1 MKPVLPEVS
10 SRSVR
15 TIVLLALAVGVL
27 LSALMGGAE
36 GAVEQNDAAY
46 GAGRN
51 DQTSDAISVS
61 GPSVLS
67 VHENTG
73 IGTFV
78 VTYRVIVSPTA
89 DISGVNFVF
98 SIEGADSGKYR
109 IDPMTGELFTA
120 QWIDYETDAI
130 DMFTVVVSG
139 GVHRATLDV
148 TVNIEDVEDS
158 VSTLQVSKAN
168 PVPGV
173 YQGNPEH
180 VLDDLTHGFVETE
193 WANWNTIL
201 RIEVTSESPESD
213 CGTGLDCVRLYV
225 AADGSEDEQELV
237 AMRTGAPGYKFV
249 AAVKLVETEAAGG
262 ETIEVIGADG
272 TARLVQVLQVGED
285 DEVEIEFG
293 NLRGTVEVENE
304 PPEFDYFDPEHG
316 STLDDQDVD
325 FVFAVTDANSGLPEP
340 EDLPDIDGDGDY
352 TPVAALVHGS
362 QCYNDPQTGVSL
374 EAVDALTLHDGAI
387 YCHGQPEVRLI
398 VSDRDFDEID
408 NGFDVETT
416 IVLPEWET
424 SYVTF
429 IVCDIAG
436 NCTAY
441 DPDEDSDIAL
451 SQLSIL
457 PTPPVDPCL
466 VSIAGDTTINGSWT
480 DRCVSG
486 RLPEL
491 YGGTGDRYAR
501 YYTFNLGAVADVTI
515 TLTSTEDA
523 YLYLLGGADESGEDL
538 FENDDVIP
546 YSDTNSRIEETL
558 QPGDYTIEATTYFS
572 EKTGDFTLV
581 VEGIS
586 QPETEIDCD
595 RGDAVADPDAN
606 ADLVSDCEVLLTL
619 RDPLAGD
626 AKLNWSADVRI
637 ESWDG
642 VGVWGEPM
650 RVFWLTLYEQGLTGV
665 IPPELGDLDGLEE
678 LILTGNELSGE
689 IPPELARLDNL
700 RDLWLEDN
708 RLTGPIPPELSEL
721 NLKGLF
727 LSHNQLTGSIPAEL
741 SHITHLVYLELDD
754 NQLTGEIPQELAN
767 LTRLN
772 SLYLASNDL
781 SGCIPEALHYVQEND
796 LGDLGLP
803 FCDSTDV
810 MPPPPSDP
818 CVVDMGD
825 FESRL
830 EIIDNYWEEQCES
843 VNRPDDGEYYARY
856 FTFDLNEEADVTI
869 TLESDQDAYM
879 YLSKGSGQRGNV
891 IFRGFVL
898 FEDDDTEGT
907 NPRIRTTL
915 QPGNYT
921 VEATTYEIGV
931 TGKFRVGVE
940 TEALDGRPPI
950 SCVYHAGSLQSGW
963 TINYGFDIDGECR
976 SVSRPEDGE
985 YYARYLALTVE
996 FPSRVTLTL
1005 TSDEDA
1011 YLYLLEGYGVTGS
1024 VLDEDDDAEGTN
1036 SRIEAT
1042 LLPGE
1047 YTIEA
1052 TTYDEGVAGYF
1063 ELDVELVSTSH
1074 DLCANGAAVPDPD
1087 DNPGLVR
1094 DCSALLDS
1102 KYILSAEPPLNW
1114 PADVTMKDWEG
1125 VTLGES
1131 PLRVTGLS
1139 LADRGL
1145 TGEIPREL
1153 NSLFGL
1159 ERLILT
1165 ANTLTGKIPSLP
1177 NLKNLELL
1185 EIGSN
1190 RLSGQIRESL
1200 SRLSKLEA
1208 LYLHNNKLSGE
1219 IPPELG
1225 DLDNLTSLAV
1235 SGNRVSGKI
1244 PPELGKL
1251 KKLGKMSL
1259 ADNRLV
1265 GEIPPELT
1273 EIPDL
1278 EGLYLSGNRLT
1289 GCIPQE
1295 LRDVR
1300 ENDFAELGLEFCSAG
1315 QPAHCVQPLP
1325 SVPAIIIEDTWNIE
1339 CRSENRPNNAAYYA
1353 RYYTFTLSEQALVG
1367 IELASEDD
1375 DGYLYL
1381 LDGEDS
1387 NGEVLQ
1393 EVGGYKGVARLGPTL
1408 LQPGSYT
1415 IEVTTYDSRVE
1426 GSFTLRV
1433 RIVHDSVLQS
1443 SADRIALATLYLAT
1457 QGDGWNRQTNWLTEA
1472 RLSDWHGVMTDSAGR
1487 VIDLRLGGN
1496 NLKGELPAELGLMQE
1511 LRVLHLEGNDLS
1523 GGIPWQLGGLVH
1535 LRELRLNFNELT
1547 GPIPSQLGD
1556 LSDLEELHLNDNDLS
1571 GEIPIELGNLISLTY
1586 FNLGHNEVSG
1596 AIPPELGKL
1605 ANLKSL
1611 WLGTNKIT
1619 GQIPL
1624 ELGNLVNLEQ
1634 LNLSHNWLTGGVPS
1648 EILNLTRLED
1658 LSLRFNGLSGNI
1670 PTGLGTL
1677 DELRVLHLA
1686 SNEFTGEIPTELG
1699 SIANLESLHL
1709 YRNRL
1714 SGEIPAELAG
1724 ATKLRELVLY
1734 ENNLVGQIPPKL
1746 GSLSDLQELSLSHN
1760 LLTGTI
1766 PSEFG
1771 NLGDLKR
1778 LGLNHNQ
1785 ITGTIPPE
1793 LGNLDSLEVMDLGNN
1808 LLTGEIPA
1816 ELGNLSSIDYIFL
1829 FSNQLTGCVPYELR
1843 DIVFADPE
1851 LPICAER

>member
-27 LSALMGGAE
+27 FSALMGGAE

-61 GPSVLS
+61 GPSVLLVREGTS
-67 VHENTG
+67 
-73 IGTFV
+73 IGTHLAI
-78 VTYRVIVSPTA
+78 YRAIIVSATA
-89 DISGVNFVF
+89 DLSGVNFVF

-120 QWIDYETDAI
+120 QWIDYETDAM

-158 VSTLQVSKAN
+158 VSTLRASKAN

-180 VLDDLTHGFVETE
+180 ALDYPRPDNFVQTE
-193 WANWNTIL
+193 RANWGTIL
-201 RIEVTSESPESD
+201 RIVIRRETPDPD
-213 CGTGLDCVRLYV
+213 CGTGLDCVRLRFKSDEFGDQQDVEAMRRGERGNEYV
-225 AADGSEDEQELV
+225 AAVMLTESESEQGETV
-237 AMRTGAPGYKFV
+237 EITGANGV
-249 AAVKLVETEAAGG
+249 V
-262 ETIEVIGADG
+262 
-272 TARLVQVLQVGED
+272 RQVQVLAVHEM
-285 DEVEIEFG
+285 DEVAIAFD
-293 NLRGTVEVENE
+293 NVRVAVDVENT
-304 PPEFDYFDPEHG
+304 PPEIRDLEFEQDLYFE
-316 STLDDQDVD
+316 SVDVE
-325 FVFAVTDANSGLPEP
+325 FTFEVADAYWLPEP
-340 EDLPDIDGDGDY
+340 EDFPDIDGDDNY
-352 TPVAALVHGS
+352 MPVVGLIHDS
-362 QCYNDPQTGVSL
+362 QCYGSESAGESL
-374 EAVDALTLHDGAI
+374 EAVDGLSLQGGSI
-387 YCHGQPEVRLI
+387 YCDGEPEIHYIRD
-398 VSDRDFDEID
+398 DRDFEEID
-408 NGFDVETT
+408 QGYSVRSTLALEQGSTYFV
-416 IVLPEWET
+416 
-424 SYVTF
+424 SF
-429 IVCDIAG
+429 FACDNAG
-436 NCTAY
+436 NCTVY
-441 DPDEDSDIAL
+441 DADEDSDAL
-451 SQLSIL
+451 LLRIDTL
-457 PTPPVDPCL
+457 TDTPDDPCI
-466 VSIAGDTTINGSWT
+466 VRIAEDMTIEGNWDGTCPSNREPEPYSGSGA
-480 DRCVSG
+480 RF
-486 RLPEL
+486 
-491 YGGTGDRYAR
+491 AR
-501 YYTFNLGAVADVTI
+501 YYSFTLDSAVDVSI
-515 TLTSTEDA
+515 TLTSSEDT
-523 YLYLLGGADESGEDL
+523 YLYLLDGAGKGGPDL
-538 FENDDVIP
+538 YENDDITP
-546 YSDTNSRIEETL
+546 NSNLNSRIEQRL
-558 QPGDYTIEATTYFS
+558 QPGGYTIEATTYHS
-572 EKTGDFTLV
+572 QKTGEFALEV
-581 VEGIS
+581 SGIGKP
-586 QPETEIDCD
+586 PEDADCSS
-595 RGDAVADPDAN
+595 GVAVTDPDDN
-606 ADLVSDCEVLLTL
+606 PGLVSDCEVLLAA
-619 RDPLAGD
+619 RDIMAGS
-626 AKLNWSADVRI
+626 ASLNWSADVRI

-818 CVVDMGD
+818 CVVDMAD

-907 NPRIRTTL
+907 NPRIRTIL
-915 QPGNYT
+915 QPGSYT

-931 TGKFRVGVE
+931 TGEFRVGVE

-1087 DNPGLVR
+1087 DNPSLVR

-1114 PADVTMKDWEG
+1114 SADVTMDNWEG

-1273 EIPDL
+1273 EIPNL
-1278 EGLYLSGNRLT
+1278 YGLFLFGNALT
-1289 GCIPQE
+1289 GCIPDG
-1295 LRDVR
+1295 LRDVE
-1300 ENDFAELGLEFCSAG
+1300 ENDFEKLGLSFCVPRDA
-1315 QPAHCVQPLP
+1315 AHCIEPLP
-1325 SVPAIIIEDTWNIE
+1325 SVHAITIEDSWEFGCISVNSPSDRT
-1339 CRSENRPNNAAYYA
+1339 YYA
-1353 RYYTFTLSEQALVG
+1353 RYYTLDLSEATP
-1367 IELASEDD
+1367 IEIEVTAERAP
-1375 DGYLYL
+1375 YVYL
-1381 LDGEDS
+1381 LEGE
-1387 NGEVLQ
+1387 GVHGGVLFGDTGDQ
-1393 EVGGYKGVARLGPTL
+1393 GVFRLATTL
-1408 LQPGSYT
+1408 EAGRYT
-1415 IEVTTYDSRVE
+1415 IEVTTDDNEVTGDFQITVRMLLDAGARCRNGVAVPSPYNNPELVNDCVTLLHTRFWIDVDRRLNWQTDTPIHEWEGLTVDDSTAEVV
-1426 GSFTLRV
+1426 G
-1433 RIVHDSVLQS
+1433 I
-1443 SADRIALATLYLAT
+1443 
-1457 QGDGWNRQTNWLTEA
+1457 
-1472 RLSDWHGVMTDSAGR
+1472 
-1487 VIDLRLGGN
+1487 
-1496 NLKGELPAELGLMQE
+1496 ELPERGLRGM
-1511 LRVLHLEGNDLS
+1511 
-1523 GGIPWQLGGLVH
+1523 
-1535 LRELRLNFNELT
+1535 
-1547 GPIPSQLGD
+1547 
-1556 LSDLEELHLNDNDLS
+1556 
-1571 GEIPIELGNLISLTY
+1571 
-1586 FNLGHNEVSG
+1586 
-1596 AIPPELGKL
+1596 
-1605 ANLKSL
+1605 
-1611 WLGTNKIT
+1611 
-1619 GQIPL
+1619 
-1624 ELGNLVNLEQ
+1624 
-1634 LNLSHNWLTGGVPS
+1634 
-1648 EILNLTRLED
+1648 
-1658 LSLRFNGLSGNI
+1658 
-1670 PTGLGTL
+1670 
-1677 DELRVLHLA
+1677 
-1686 SNEFTGEIPTELG
+1686 
-1699 SIANLESLHL
+1699 
-1709 YRNRL
+1709 
-1714 SGEIPAELAG
+1714 
-1724 ATKLRELVLY
+1724 
-1734 ENNLVGQIPPKL
+1734 
-1746 GSLSDLQELSLSHN
+1746 
-1760 LLTGTI
+1760 
-1766 PSEFG
+1766 
-1771 NLGDLKR
+1771 
-1778 LGLNHNQ
+1778 
-1785 ITGTIPPE
+1785 IPPE
-1793 LGNLDSLEVMDLGNN
+1793 LGNLNRLRLLNFRHNELTGKIPREVGNLADLEVLNLTDNAIDGTIPSEILGLSNLTRLQLGGNLIEGQLPDELGDLTALTHLELGINRLTGGIPSELGNLTNLRVLSLALNQLSGGIPPELGRLKNLEVLWLAGCSRLSGRIPSELGDIDSLKVLDVAGNY
-1808 LLTGEIPA
+1808 LTGEIPP
-1816 ELGNLSSIDYIFL
+1816 ELGNLGSLERLGLGSNFLTGNIPVELANLTSLRDLYLYNNDLTGYIPKELSKLPHLKDMQLHRNNLTGEIPPDLGDIANLEILYLSFNEL
-1829 FSNQLTGCVPYELR
+1829 EGGIPSELGNLQELRELDLEDNLLTGQIPTSLANLTKLEYTDLRSNQITGCIPFGMKGVVET
-1843 DIVFADPE
+1843 DPV
-1851 LPICAER
+1851 LPVCSAP

>member
-1 MKPVLPEVS
+1 MKFVLLEVR
-10 SRSVR
+10 SRSVW
-15 TIVLLALAVGVL
+15 TIVLLAFAVTVL

-36 GAVEQNDAAY
+36 GAVEQNDAEY
-46 GAGRN
+46 GAGQN

-61 GPSVLS
+61 GPSVLLVREGTS
-67 VHENTG
+67 
-73 IGTFV
+73 IGTHL
-78 VTYRVIVSPTA
+78 VTYRAIVSPTA
-89 DISGVNFVF
+89 DLSEVNLVF
-98 SIEGADSGKYR
+98 SLEGTDSGKYR
-109 IDPMTGELFTA
+109 IDPKTGELFTD

-130 DMFTVVVSG
+130 DMFTLVVSG
-139 GVHRATLDV
+139 GAHRASLDV

-158 VSTLQVSKAN
+158 VSTLRVRKAN

-180 VLDDLTHGFVETE
+180 ALDDPRPDNFVETD
-193 WANWNTIL
+193 WANWGTIL
-201 RIEVTSESPESD
+201 RIVVRSESPDPD
-213 CGTGLDCVRLYV
+213 CGTGLDCVSIRLE
-225 AADGSEDEQELV
+225 SDEAGNEQVLK
-237 AMRTGAPGYKFV
+237 AMRSGEQGIEYLAPVMLVESEADIGETVAVTGANGQV
-249 AAVKLVETEAAGG
+249 RHVHLLAVNEE
-262 ETIEVIGADG
+262 
-272 TARLVQVLQVGED
+272 
-285 DEVEIEFG
+285 DEVEIVFD
-293 NLRGTVEVENE
+293 NLRGSVDVENG
-304 PPEFDYFDPEHG
+304 PPEFTYFQPDHG
-316 STLDDQDVD
+316 STFDDQDVD
-325 FVFAVTDANSGLPEP
+325 FYITVQDAESGLPEP
-340 EDLPDIDGDGDY
+340 EDLPDRDGDHDY
-352 TPVAALVHGS
+352 TPVAALVHDS
-362 QCYNDPQTGVSL
+362 QCYNSSQDEDGFA
-374 EAVDALTLHDGAI
+374 AVENLRLRDGAI
-387 YCHGQPEVRLI
+387 YCFGQPEIHPIRD
-398 VSDRDFDEID
+398 DRDFDEID
-408 NGFDVETT
+408 NGYDVETT
-416 IVLPEWET
+416 IVLPEGET
-424 SYVTF
+424 HYVTF
-429 IVCDIAG
+429 VVCDRSG
-436 NCTAY
+436 NCIAY
-441 DPDEDSDIAL
+441 DADEDSDIAL
-451 SQLSIL
+451 VEL
-457 PTPPVDPCL
+457 TPEQDDPCL
-466 VSIAGDTTINGSWT
+466 ATIT
-480 DRCVSG
+480 DDSTIEGNWDGTCPSG
-486 RLPEL
+486 REPEP
-491 YGGTGDRYAR
+491 YGGSGDRYAR
-501 YYTFNLGAVADVTI
+501 YYTFTLSATSNITI
-515 TLTSTEDA
+515 ALTSSEDT
-523 YLYLLGGADESGEDL
+523 YLYLLEGANKGVPYL
-538 FENDDVIP
+538 YENDDITP
-546 YSDTNSRIEETL
+546 GSNLNSRIEQRL
-558 QPGDYTIEATTYFS
+558 QPGEYTIEATTYNS
-572 EKTGDFTLV
+572 QKTGEFTLEV
-581 VEGIS
+581 SGIGK
-586 QPETEIDCD
+586 QTEDADCSS
-595 RGDAVADPDAN
+595 GIAVTDPDDN
-606 ADLVSDCEVLLTL
+606 PGLVSDCEVLLAA
-619 RDPLAGD
+619 RDILAGS
-626 AKLNWSADVRI
+626 ASLNWSADVRI

-830 EIIDNYWEEQCES
+830 EIIDDYWEEQCES

-915 QPGNYT
+915 QAGRYT

-931 TGKFRVGVE
+931 TGEFRVGVE

-1087 DNPGLVR
+1087 DNPSLVR

-1114 PADVTMKDWEG
+1114 SADVTMDNWEG

-1131 PLRVTGLS
+1131 PPLVTELRLVN
-1139 LADRGL
+1139 RGL
-1145 TGEIPREL
+1145 NGEIPREL
-1153 NSLFGL
+1153 DNLFGL
-1159 ERLILT
+1159 ERLSLT

-1278 EGLYLSGNRLT
+1278 YELFLSGNDLS
-1289 GCIPQE
+1289 GCIPDG
-1295 LRDVR
+1295 LRDVE
-1300 ENDFAELGLEFCSAG
+1300 ENDFEKLGLPFCVPRDA
-1315 QPAHCVQPLP
+1315 AHCIEPLP
-1325 SVPAIIIEDTWNIE
+1325 SVHAITIEDSWESGCISVNSPSDRT
-1339 CRSENRPNNAAYYA
+1339 YYA
-1353 RYYTFTLSEQALVG
+1353 RYYTLDLSEQALVG

-1387 NGEVLQ
+1387 DGEVLQ
-1393 EVGGYKGVARLGPTL
+1393 EVGGYKGVARLGPTM
-1408 LQPGSYT
+1408 LQPGNYT
-1415 IEVTTYDSRVE
+1415 IETATYDSRVE
-1426 GSFTLRV
+1426 GRFTLRV
-1433 RIVHDSVLQS
+1433 RIVHESVLQS
-1443 SADRIALATLYLAT
+1443 SADRIALATLYLT
-1457 QGDGWNRQTNWLTEA
+1457 THGDGWNRKTNWLTEA
-1472 RLSDWHGVMTDSAGR
+1472 PLSDWHGVITDSAGR
-1487 VIDLRLGGN
+1487 AIDLRLGAN
-1496 NLKGELPAELGLMQE
+1496 NLKGELPAKLGLMQE
-1511 LRVLHLEGNDLS
+1511 LRVLHLEFNDLS
-1523 GGIPWQLGGLVH
+1523 GEIPWQLGDLVH
-1535 LRELRLNFNELT
+1535 LRELRLSFNKLT
-1547 GPIPSQLGD
+1547 GPIPSHLGD

-1571 GEIPIELGNLISLTY
+1571 GEIPIELGNLISLTD

-1605 ANLKSL
+1605 ANLRSL
-1611 WLGTNKIT
+1611 ELGSNNLT

-1624 ELGNLVNLEQ
+1624 ELGNLVNLER
-1634 LNLSHNWLTGGVPS
+1634 LNLSHNWLTGRGAVRIAESDP
-1648 EILNLTRLED
+1648 IGRPQTRL
-1658 LSLRFNGLSGNI
+1658 
-1670 PTGLGTL
+1670 
-1677 DELRVLHLA
+1677 
-1686 SNEFTGEIPTELG
+1686 
-1699 SIANLESLHL
+1699 
-1709 YRNRL
+1709 
-1714 SGEIPAELAG
+1714 
-1724 ATKLRELVLY
+1724 
-1734 ENNLVGQIPPKL
+1734 
-1746 GSLSDLQELSLSHN
+1746 
-1760 LLTGTI
+1760 
-1766 PSEFG
+1766 
-1771 NLGDLKR
+1771 
-1778 LGLNHNQ
+1778 
-1785 ITGTIPPE
+1785 
-1793 LGNLDSLEVMDLGNN
+1793 
-1808 LLTGEIPA
+1808 
-1816 ELGNLSSIDYIFL
+1816 
-1829 FSNQLTGCVPYELR
+1829 
-1843 DIVFADPE
+1843 
-1851 LPICAER
+1851 

>member
-1 MKPVLPEVS
+1 M
-10 SRSVR
+10 
-15 TIVLLALAVGVL
+15 
-27 LSALMGGAE
+27 
-36 GAVEQNDAAY
+36 
-46 GAGRN
+46 
-51 DQTSDAISVS
+51 
-61 GPSVLS
+61 
-67 VHENTG
+67 
-73 IGTFV
+73 
-78 VTYRVIVSPTA
+78 
-89 DISGVNFVF
+89 
-98 SIEGADSGKYR
+98 
-109 IDPMTGELFTA
+109 
-120 QWIDYETDAI
+120 
-130 DMFTVVVSG
+130 
-139 GVHRATLDV
+139 
-148 TVNIEDVEDS
+148 
-158 VSTLQVSKAN
+158 
-168 PVPGV
+168 
-173 YQGNPEH
+173 
-180 VLDDLTHGFVETE
+180 ETE

-213 CGTGLDCVRLYV
+213 CGTGLDCVRLHV
-225 AADGSEDEQELV
+225 EADGSEDEQELV
-237 AMRTGAPGYKFV
+237 AIRTGAQGHKYV
-249 AAVKLVETEAAGG
+249 AAVKLVESEAEGG
-262 ETIEVIGADG
+262 ETTEVIGEDG

-595 RGDAVADPDAN
+595 RGDAVTDPDAN

-700 RDLWLEDN
+700 RSLWLGDN
-708 RLTGPIPPELSEL
+708 RLTGAIPPELSRL
-721 NLKGLF
+721 DLKGLF
-727 LSHNQLTGSIPAEL
+727 LSHNQLTGSIPAQL
-741 SHITHLVYLELDD
+741 SHITNLVYLELDD

-767 LTRLN
+767 LTRLDY
-772 SLYLASNDL
+772 LYLANNDL

-810 MPPPPSDP
+810 LPPSDP

-830 EIIDNYWEEQCES
+830 EVIDNYWDELCES
-843 VNRPDDGEYYARY
+843 VNRPSDGEYYARF

-869 TLESDQDAYM
+869 TLESDHDAYL
-879 YLSKGSGQRGNV
+879 YLSKGGGQPGNV
-891 IFRGFVL
+891 IFRGFVI

-907 NPRIRTTL
+907 NPRIRITL
-915 QPGNYT
+915 QPGSYT

-940 TEALDGRPPI
+940 TEALEGRPPI
-950 SCVYHAGSLQSGW
+950 SCVHHAGSLQSGW

-1087 DNPGLVR
+1087 DNPSLVR

-1114 PADVTMKDWEG
+1114 SADVTMDNWEG
-1125 VTLGES
+1125 VTLGGS
-1131 PLRVTGLS
+1131 PPLVTELRLVN
-1139 LADRGL
+1139 RGL
-1145 TGEIPREL
+1145 NGEIPREL
-1153 NSLFGL
+1153 DNLFGL
-1159 ERLILT
+1159 DRLSLT

-1278 EGLYLSGNRLT
+1278 YELFLSGNDLS
-1289 GCIPQE
+1289 GCIPDG
-1295 LRDVR
+1295 LRDVE
-1300 ENDFAELGLEFCSAG
+1300 ENDFEKLGLPFCVPRDA
-1315 QPAHCVQPLP
+1315 AHCIEPLP
-1325 SVPAIIIEDTWNIE
+1325 SVHAITIEDSWESGCISVNSPSDRT
-1339 CRSENRPNNAAYYA
+1339 YYA
-1353 RYYTFTLSEQALVG
+1353 RYYTVDLSEATP
-1367 IELASEDD
+1367 IEIEVTADSDP
-1375 DGYLYL
+1375 YVYL
-1381 LDGEDS
+1381 LEGEGAYGRVLFEEG
-1387 NGEVLQ
+1387 GER
-1393 EVGGYKGVARLGPTL
+1393 GGVRLATTL
-1408 LQPGSYT
+1408 EAGRYT
-1415 IEVTTYDSRVE
+1415 IEVTTHDPDVTGDFQLAVRMMLDAGARCRNGVAVPSPYNSIELVNDCVTLLHTRFWVDVDRSLDWKTDTPIHEWE
-1426 GSFTLRV
+1426 GLTVDESTAAVVGLELPERGLRGT
-1433 RIVHDSVLQS
+1433 IPPELSNLS
-1443 SADRIALATLYLAT
+1443 S
-1457 QGDGWNRQTNWLTEA
+1457 
-1472 RLSDWHGVMTDSAGR
+1472 
-1487 VIDLRLGGN
+1487 LRLL
-1496 NLKGELPAELGLMQE
+1496 NL
-1511 LRVLHLEGNDLS
+1511 RH
-1523 GGIPWQLGGLVH
+1523 
-1535 LRELRLNFNELT
+1535 NELT
-1547 GPIPSQLGD
+1547 GK
-1556 LSDLEELHLNDNDLS
+1556 
-1571 GEIPIELGNLISLTY
+1571 
-1586 FNLGHNEVSG
+1586 
-1596 AIPPELGKL
+1596 IPPELGIL
-1605 ANLKSL
+1605 ADLEVLNLTDNFIEGAIPSEI
-1611 WLGTNKIT
+1611 LGLSNLTRLQLGGNLIED
-1619 GQIPL
+1619 QIPAEL
-1624 ELGNLVNLEQ
+1624 GDLTALTHLELDRNRIAGGIPSELGNLRN
-1634 LNLSHNWLTGGVPS
+1634 
-1648 EILNLTRLED
+1648 
-1658 LSLRFNGLSGNI
+1658 
-1670 PTGLGTL
+1670 
-1677 DELRVLHLA
+1677 LRVLSLA
-1686 SNEFTGEIPTELG
+1686 L
-1699 SIANLESLHL
+1699 
-1709 YRNRL
+1709 NRL
-1714 SGEIPAELAG
+1714 SGEIPRELGRLSNLEVLWLAG
-1724 ATKLRELVLY
+1724 CSR
-1734 ENNLVGQIPPKL
+1734 
-1746 GSLSDLQELSLSHN
+1746 LS
-1760 LLTGTI
+1760 GRI
-1766 PSEFG
+1766 PSE
-1771 NLGDLKR
+1771 LGD
-1778 LGLNHNQ
+1778 
-1785 ITGTIPPE
+1785 I
-1793 LGNLDSLEVMDLGNN
+1793 DSLRVLDVAGNV
-1808 LLTGEIPA
+1808 LTGEIPR
-1816 ELGNLSSIDYIFL
+1816 ELGNLGSLERLGLGSNFLTGNIPVELANLTNLRDLYLYNNDLTGYIPKELSKLPYLKDMQLHRNHLTGEIPLELGDIANLEILYLSFNEL
-1829 FSNQLTGCVPYELR
+1829 EGGIPSELGNLQELRELDLEDNQLTGQIPTSLAKLTKLEYTDLR
-1843 DIVFADPE
+1843 RNQITGCIPFGMKGVVETDPE
-1851 LPICAER
+1851 LPICPAP

>member
-61 GPSVLS
+61 GPSVLLVREGTS
-67 VHENTG
+67 
-73 IGTFV
+73 IGTHLAI
-78 VTYRVIVSPTA
+78 YRAIIVSATA
-89 DISGVNFVF
+89 DLSGVNFVF
-98 SIEGADSGKYR
+98 SIEGTDSGKYR

-180 VLDDLTHGFVETE
+180 VLDDLPYGFVETE

-272 TARLVQVLQVGED
+272 TARLVQILQVGEE

-293 NLRGTVEVENE
+293 NLRGTVDVENE

-362 QCYNDPQTGVSL
+362 QCYNDPQTSVSL

-1087 DNPGLVR
+1087 DNPSLVR

-1114 PADVTMKDWEG
+1114 PADVTMDNWEG

-1139 LADRGL
+1139 LVDRGL
-1145 TGEIPREL
+1145 TGRIPGELGRLYELEDLVLTGNALTGEIPYRL
-1153 NSLFGL
+1153 NL
-1159 ERLILT
+1159 
-1165 ANTLTGKIPSLP
+1165 N
-1177 NLKNLELL
+1177 NLRFLDL
-1185 EIGSN
+1185 GSN
-1190 RLSGQIRESL
+1190 RLSGEINPGWSVPSE
-1200 SRLSKLEA
+1200 LEV
-1208 LYLHNNKLSGE
+1208 LYLYENKLSGE

-1225 DLDNLTSLAV
+1225 DL
-1235 SGNRVSGKI
+1235 
-1244 PPELGKL
+1244 E
-1251 KKLGKMSL
+1251 
-1259 ADNRLV
+1259 
-1265 GEIPPELT
+1265 
-1273 EIPDL
+1273 
-1278 EGLYLSGNRLT
+1278 
-1289 GCIPQE
+1289 
-1295 LRDVR
+1295 
-1300 ENDFAELGLEFCSAG
+1300 
-1315 QPAHCVQPLP
+1315 
-1325 SVPAIIIEDTWNIE
+1325 
-1339 CRSENRPNNAAYYA
+1339 
-1353 RYYTFTLSEQALVG
+1353 
-1367 IELASEDD
+1367 
-1375 DGYLYL
+1375 
-1381 LDGEDS
+1381 
-1387 NGEVLQ
+1387 
-1393 EVGGYKGVARLGPTL
+1393 
-1408 LQPGSYT
+1408 
-1415 IEVTTYDSRVE
+1415 
-1426 GSFTLRV
+1426 
-1433 RIVHDSVLQS
+1433 
-1443 SADRIALATLYLAT
+1443 
-1457 QGDGWNRQTNWLTEA
+1457 
-1472 RLSDWHGVMTDSAGR
+1472 
-1487 VIDLRLGGN
+1487 
-1496 NLKGELPAELGLMQE
+1496 
-1511 LRVLHLEGNDLS
+1511 
-1523 GGIPWQLGGLVH
+1523 
-1535 LRELRLNFNELT
+1535 
-1547 GPIPSQLGD
+1547 
-1556 LSDLEELHLNDNDLS
+1556 
-1571 GEIPIELGNLISLTY
+1571 
-1586 FNLGHNEVSG
+1586 
-1596 AIPPELGKL
+1596 
-1605 ANLKSL
+1605 
-1611 WLGTNKIT
+1611 
-1619 GQIPL
+1619 
-1624 ELGNLVNLEQ
+1624 NLEAI
-1634 LNLSHNWLTGGVPS
+1634 V
-1648 EILNLTRLED
+1648 
-1658 LSLRFNGLSGNI
+1658 
-1670 PTGLGTL
+1670 L
-1677 DELRVLHLA
+1677 DH
-1686 SNEFTGEIPTELG
+1686 
-1699 SIANLESLHL
+1699 
-1709 YRNRL
+1709 NRL
-1714 SGEIPAELAG
+1714 SGEIPRELGKLKNLDKVHLINNRLVGNIPDELADISDLYG
-1724 ATKLRELVLY
+1724 LFLSGNALTGCIPDGLRDVE
-1734 ENNLVGQIPPKL
+1734 ENDFEKL
-1746 GSLSDLQELSLSHN
+1746 GLPFCVPRDAAHCIEPLPSVHAI
-1760 LLTGTI
+1760 TI
-1766 PSEFG
+1766 EDSWEFG
-1771 NLGDLKR
+1771 CISVNSPSDRTYYARYYTLDLSEATPIEIEVTAERAPYVYLLEGEGVHGGVLFGDTGDQGVFR
-1778 LGLNHNQ
+1778 LATTLEAGRYTIEVTTDDNEVTGDFQ
-1785 ITGTIPPE
+1785 ITVRMLLDAGARCGNGVAVPSPYDNLKLVSDCVTLLHTRFWIDVDRRLDWQTDTPIHEWEGLTVDDSTAEVVGIELPERGLRGMIPPE
-1793 LGNLDSLEVMDLGNN
+1793 LGNLNRLRLLNFRHNELTGKIPREVGNLADLEVLNLTDNAIDGTIPSEILGLSNLTRLQLGGNLIEGQLPAELGDLTALTHLELGINRLTGGIPSELGNLTNLRVLSLALNRLSGEIPPELGRLSNLEVLWLAGCSRLSGRIPSELGDIDSLKVLDVAGNY
-1808 LLTGEIPA
+1808 LTGEIPP
-1816 ELGNLSSIDYIFL
+1816 ELGNLGSLERLGLGSNFLTGNIPVELANLTSLRDLYLYNNDLTGYIPKELSKLPHLKDMQLHRNNLTGEIPPELGDIANLEILYLSFNEL
-1829 FSNQLTGCVPYELR
+1829 EGGIPSELGKLQKLRELDLEDNLLTGQIPTSLANLTKLGYTDLRSNQITGCIPFGMKGVVET
-1843 DIVFADPE
+1843 DPV
-1851 LPICAER
+1851 LPVCSAP

>member
-1 MKPVLPEVS
+1 MKLVLLEVR

-27 LSALMGGAE
+27 LSALMGGVE
-36 GAVEQNDAAY
+36 GAAEQNDAVY
-46 GAGRN
+46 GAGHN

-61 GPSVLS
+61 GSSVLLVREGTS
-67 VHENTG
+67 
-73 IGTFV
+73 IGTHL
-78 VTYRVIVSPTA
+78 VTYRAIVSPTA
-89 DISGVNFVF
+89 DIFGVNFVF

-120 QWIDYETDAI
+120 LWIDYETDAI

-148 TVNIEDVEDS
+148 TVNIGDVEDS

-180 VLDDLTHGFVETE
+180 ALDYPRPDNFVQTE
-193 WANWNTIL
+193 RANWGTIL
-201 RIEVTSESPESD
+201 GIVIRRETPDPD
-213 CGTGLDCVRLYV
+213 CGTGLDCVRLRFKSDEFGDQQDVEAMRRGERGNEYV
-225 AADGSEDEQELV
+225 AAVMLTESESEQGETV
-237 AMRTGAPGYKFV
+237 EITGAN
-249 AAVKLVETEAAGG
+249 G
-262 ETIEVIGADG
+262 EV
-272 TARLVQVLQVGED
+272 RQVQVLAVHEM
-285 DEVEIEFG
+285 DEVAIAFD
-293 NLRGTVEVENE
+293 NVRVAVDVENT
-304 PPEFDYFDPEHG
+304 PPEIRDLEFEQDLYFE
-316 STLDDQDVD
+316 SVDVE
-325 FVFAVTDANSGLPEP
+325 FTFEVTDAYWLPEP
-340 EDLPDIDGDGDY
+340 EDFPDIDGDDNY
-352 TPVAALVHGS
+352 MPVVGLIHDS
-362 QCYNDPQTGVSL
+362 QCYGSESAGESL
-374 EAVDALTLHDGAI
+374 EAVDGLSLQGGSI
-387 YCHGQPEVRLI
+387 YCDGEPEIHYIRD
-398 VSDRDFDEID
+398 DRDFEEID
-408 NGFDVETT
+408 QGYSVRSTLALEQGSTYFV
-416 IVLPEWET
+416 
-424 SYVTF
+424 SF
-429 IVCDIAG
+429 FACDNAG
-436 NCTAY
+436 NCTVY
-441 DPDEDSDIAL
+441 DADEDSDAL
-451 SQLSIL
+451 LLRIDTL
-457 PTPPVDPCL
+457 TDTPDDPCI
-466 VSIAGDTTINGSWT
+466 VRIAEDMTIEGNWDGTCPSN
-480 DRCVSG
+480 RE
-486 RLPEL
+486 PEQ
-491 YGGTGDRYAR
+491 YGGSGARFAR
-501 YYTFNLGAVADVTI
+501 YYSFALDAAVDVSI
-515 TLTSTEDA
+515 TLTSSEDT
-523 YLYLLGGADESGEDL
+523 YLYLLDGAGKGGPDL
-538 FENDDVIP
+538 YENDDITP
-546 YSDTNSRIEETL
+546 NSNLNSRIEQRL
-558 QPGDYTIEATTYFS
+558 QPGGYTIEATTYHS
-572 EKTGDFTLV
+572 QKTGEFALEV
-581 VEGIS
+581 SGIGKP
-586 QPETEIDCD
+586 PEDADCSS
-595 RGDAVADPDAN
+595 GVALTDPDDN
-606 ADLVSDCEVLLTL
+606 PGLVSDCEALLGA
-619 RDPLAGD
+619 RDTLAGS
-626 AKLNWSADVRI
+626 ASLNWSADIPI
-637 ESWDG
+637 EEWDG
-642 VGVWGEPM
+642 ITVSDSHGRVVWLNLGF
-650 RVFWLTLYEQGLTGV
+650 RNLNGK
-665 IPPELGDLDGLEE
+665 IPAELGNLEYLHTLDLTSNRLNGEIPAE
-678 LILTGNELSGE
+678 LRNLGKLRILYLQVNQLYGEIPRELSYLSNLTTLALYDNKLSGE
-689 IPPELARLDNL
+689 IPPELGKLA
-700 RDLWLEDN
+700 
-708 RLTGPIPPELSEL
+708 ELHEL
-721 NLKGLF
+721 LLQV
-727 LSHNQLTGSIPAEL
+727 NQLEGSIPVEL
-741 SHITHLVYLELDD
+741 GDLK
-754 NQLTGEIPQELAN
+754 N
-767 LTRLN
+767 LH
-772 SLYLASNDL
+772 SLFLGYNDF
-781 SGCIPEALHYVQEND
+781 SGCIPTELRDVEHND
-796 LGDLGLP
+796 FSELGLL
-803 FCDSTDV
+803 FCDGTDV
-810 MPPPPSDP
+810 KPPPPSDP

-830 EIIDNYWEEQCES
+830 EVIDNYWEEQCES
-843 VNRPDDGEYYARY
+843 RNRPNDGEYHARF
-856 FTFDLNEEADVTI
+856 FTFNLNEEADVTI
-869 TLESDQDAYM
+869 TLESNPDAYL
-879 YLSKGSGQRGNV
+879 YLLEGDGQRGY
-891 IFRGFVL
+891 VL

-915 QPGNYT
+915 QPGSYT

-931 TGKFRVGVE
+931 TGEFRVGVE

-1114 PADVTMKDWEG
+1114 PADVTMDNWEG

-1139 LADRGL
+1139 LVDRGL
-1145 TGEIPREL
+1145 TGRIPREL

-1300 ENDFAELGLEFCSAG
+1300 ENDFAELGMEFCSAG

-1393 EVGGYKGVARLGPTL
+1393 EVGGYKGVARLDPHCC
-1408 LQPGSYT
+1408 
-1415 IEVTTYDSRVE
+1415 SR
-1426 GSFTLRV
+1426 
-1433 RIVHDSVLQS
+1433 
-1443 SADRIALATLYLAT
+1443 
-1457 QGDGWNRQTNWLTEA
+1457 
-1472 RLSDWHGVMTDSAGR
+1472 
-1487 VIDLRLGGN
+1487 
-1496 NLKGELPAELGLMQE
+1496 
-1511 LRVLHLEGNDLS
+1511 
-1523 GGIPWQLGGLVH
+1523 
-1535 LRELRLNFNELT
+1535 
-1547 GPIPSQLGD
+1547 
-1556 LSDLEELHLNDNDLS
+1556 
-1571 GEIPIELGNLISLTY
+1571 
-1586 FNLGHNEVSG
+1586 
-1596 AIPPELGKL
+1596 
-1605 ANLKSL
+1605 
-1611 WLGTNKIT
+1611 
-1619 GQIPL
+1619 
-1624 ELGNLVNLEQ
+1624 
-1634 LNLSHNWLTGGVPS
+1634 
-1648 EILNLTRLED
+1648 
-1658 LSLRFNGLSGNI
+1658 
-1670 PTGLGTL
+1670 
-1677 DELRVLHLA
+1677 
-1686 SNEFTGEIPTELG
+1686 
-1699 SIANLESLHL
+1699 
-1709 YRNRL
+1709 
-1714 SGEIPAELAG
+1714 G
-1724 ATKLRELVLY
+1724 ATRSKSR
-1734 ENNLVGQIPPKL
+1734 
-1746 GSLSDLQELSLSHN
+1746 
-1760 LLTGTI
+1760 LTIAG
-1766 PSEFG
+1766 
-1771 NLGDLKR
+1771 
-1778 LGLNHNQ
+1778 
-1785 ITGTIPPE
+1785 
-1793 LGNLDSLEVMDLGNN
+1793 
-1808 LLTGEIPA
+1808 
-1816 ELGNLSSIDYIFL
+1816 
-1829 FSNQLTGCVPYELR
+1829 
-1843 DIVFADPE
+1843 
-1851 LPICAER
+1851 